1 MSTRRS
7 RRSKTSSDSSSL
19 LAFEPL
25 AEHHAARVFGE
36 LQAAELYAYIPEQ
49 PPSSVDALAAR
60 YARLAAGGPTG
71 ELWRNWI
78 ALDGDVPVG
87 TLQAT
92 VYGDGR
98 ADVAWVIFPRYWR
111 RGYGTASAAWMLEQL
126 AAHDGVTRFEATID
140 PRNTASLRLAAK
152 LGFVPTGTRDGD
164 VVVSRCTL
172 R

>member
-7 RRSKTSSDSSSL
+7 RRSKTSSGSNSL
-19 LAFEPL
+19 ALAFERL

-60 YARLAAGGPTG
+60 YARLAAGGPAG

-78 ALDGDVPVG
+78 VLDSDQPVG

-92 VYGDGR
+92 VYADGR
-98 ADVAWVIFPRYWR
+98 ADVAWVIYPRYWR
-111 RGYGTASAAWMLEQL
+111 RGYGAASAAWMLAEL
-126 AAHDGVTRFEATID
+126 AAHDGVTQFEATID

-164 VVVSRCTL
+164 VVVGKRL
-172 R
+172 